1 MTCAPSKRNSGAC
14 GSDKERLAAAYLDRQ
29 GLTLVARNYRC
40 RGGEIDLVLRDR
52 RNLVFVEVRY
62 RRSSRFGSP
71 AETVTAG
78 KQRRLITAAS
88 HFLQRHPTELAC
100 RFDVLAITEN
110 DRIQWIRDAFRVD

>member
-1 MTCAPSKRNSGAC
+1 MTCDPNKRSSGAC

-29 GLTLVARNYRC
+29 GLSLVARNYRC
-40 RGGEIDLVLRDR
+40 RGGEIDLVLRDG

-71 AETVTAG
+71 AETVTAS

-100 RFDVLAITEN
+100 RFDVLAITGN